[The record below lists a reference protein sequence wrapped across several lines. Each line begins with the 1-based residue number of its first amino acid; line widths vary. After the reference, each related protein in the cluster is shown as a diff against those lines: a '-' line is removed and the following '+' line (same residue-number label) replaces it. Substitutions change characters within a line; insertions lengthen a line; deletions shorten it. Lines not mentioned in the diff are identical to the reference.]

1 MGHPGEPRPEQGL
14 PRRPRRHHRDG
25 HLSLPPP
32 HGTGVAA
39 LSLLCLPDM
48 EVRVR
53 VFDDHQHLFFQ
64 LLGVSRLWSAGD
76 DNRADVRAGFV
87 SDHQQHRD
95 TPLHGLHDEGLVR
108 DTPRHPAGRGPR
120 GFLERAGKRSL
131 REKDGKRR
139 RRQRRRRRRLLRRRQ
154 RVLWH
159 PQQRRRR
166 RRRRRTKIHT
176 LHGSISPPIRS
187 RNSIGRRDI
196 GKGIGCTDCRSPRQR
211 TQTSI
216 RCTGTPSLVVVVAVA
231 VDITRFCTE
240 EAHYY
245 FFPCLPRSSLPVPI
259 LAPARQRP
267 PRDHV
272 LGHDRV
278 HGTPHVGTNRGCKDR
293 AEVRR
298 HLLYSRERIL
308 LLAGSLQPTL
318 PGNRFPNK
326 GGTPGDFS
334 LESQPPKPPRNIHG
348 EHQQNGQRRRLVSI
362 PKHNAADRRI
372 SRTPGQRAVRNCRRS
387 GIGRQDGLRAPL
399 VVVPRADT
407 RFGIDIRNVPRN
419 QQTGER
425 RLRSE
430 RSRF

>member
-166 RRRRRTKIHT
+166 RRRRRQQICPP
-176 LHGSISPPIRS
+176 SPWQCRQHS
-187 RNSIGRRDI
+187 RR
-196 GKGIGCTDCRSPRQR
+196 K
-211 TQTSI
+211 
-216 RCTGTPSLVVVVAVA
+216 
-231 VDITRFCTE
+231 
-240 EAHYY
+240 
-245 FFPCLPRSSLPVPI
+245 
-259 LAPARQRP
+259 
-267 PRDHV
+267 
-272 LGHDRV
+272 
-278 HGTPHVGTNRGCKDR
+278 
-293 AEVRR
+293 
-298 HLLYSRERIL
+298 
-308 LLAGSLQPTL
+308 
-318 PGNRFPNK
+318 
-326 GGTPGDFS
+326 
-334 LESQPPKPPRNIHG
+334 
-348 EHQQNGQRRRLVSI
+348 QRRFVSPEQPDGFDRGIHDSQYRSKQLHTGDPAIEYQHPRTTAGELPDVGLVATTTI
-362 PKHNAADRRI
+362 RR
-372 SRTPGQRAVRNCRRS
+372 RTRDNPDGAV
-387 GIGRQDGLRAPL
+387 G
-399 VVVPRADT
+399 
-407 RFGIDIRNVPRN
+407 
-419 QQTGER
+419 
-425 RLRSE
+425 
-430 RSRF
+430 